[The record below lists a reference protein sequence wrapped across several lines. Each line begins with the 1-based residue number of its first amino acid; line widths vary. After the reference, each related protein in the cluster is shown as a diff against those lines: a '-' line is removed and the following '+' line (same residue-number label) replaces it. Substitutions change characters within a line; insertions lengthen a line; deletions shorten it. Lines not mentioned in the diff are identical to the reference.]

1 MSKQLFNENIFKT
14 IGMII
19 LSPILRK
26 ALNQAARDLKDDDP
40 ELSGHLEGIKFSQ
53 DQIERILANYCTR
66 KPNDIRCLKRKY
78 NAK

>member
-1 MSKQLFNENIFKT
+1 MSKQSFNENIFKT

-19 LSPILRK
+19 LSPILRR
-26 ALNQAARDLKDDDP
+26 ALNQASRDFKETDP
-40 ELSGHLEGIKFSQ
+40 DLVGHLEGIKFSQ
-53 DQIERILANYCTR
+53 DQIERLLTNYCTR